1 MSVVIVATRGHLE
14 KDCLEL
20 KNEKGKRNIIE
31 STDDIVAIADSNSFS
46 TDCAFFFITKDSSF
60 DGWVMKFDCSF
71 HATPNMN
78 LFIPYQCSDS
88 DKSVVGEQC

>member
-1 MSVVIVATRGHLE
+1 MFVVIVARRGHLE

-46 TDCAFFFITKDSSF
+46 TDCVFFLSLKIR
-60 DGWVMKFDCSF
+60 
-71 HATPNMN
+71 H
-78 LFIPYQCSDS
+78 
-88 DKSVVGEQC
+88 